1 MKSLASFFKEFLG
14 RISIKRDSAP
24 LQKIG
29 EIEEFVTTRAA
40 FVAQKTLYGYVKTR
54 MGTRY
59 PSMFEDDVFAHS
71 INIAKMHVFSAC
83 LSDLSV
89 FAVGNALSKL
99 PTNQTL
105 RSHTAA
111 NFYRSGLFNNPNDA
125 PAEFSQQ
132 EAISSFEMRLFDLDW
147 ETQAIDRAIFTESP
161 KALYRWAPI
170 ADNLKKQDADIILNS
185 INFTWSEIRQRYLR
199 RLDVDAVCASIER
212 NK

>member
-1 MKSLASFFKEFLG
+1 M
-14 RISIKRDSAP
+14 
-24 LQKIG
+24 
-29 EIEEFVTTRAA
+29 TTRAA

-83 LSDLSV
+83 LSDLSI
-89 FAVGNALSKL
+89 FAVANALSML
-99 PTNQTL
+99 PTNQAL
-105 RSHTAA
+105 RSNTATG
-111 NFYRSGLFNNPNDA
+111 FYKSGLFNNPNDA